1 MNVKLINL
9 EDIIFGERKIN
20 LDIDLNSDELF
31 EFNDNKVPTQAY
43 REMVEFVTN
52 IFGQIEI
59 DREIKVQHSFLNS
72 DDNKEY
78 KAILSFNLNSSMESF
93 VNSSNYLKVLTSTEF
108 NDLFMYTIDNIG
120 LYPKNSWKLEGEEST
135 AQTPVIGD
143 GDHLIQLS
151 FTIKKKSEVSKKEV
165 DKNEE

>member
-9 EDIIFGERKIN
+9 EDIIFGERKTN

-78 KAILSFNLNSSMESF
+78 KAILSFNLNNSMESF

>member
-1 MNVKLINL
+1 MDVKLINL
-9 EDIIFGERKIN
+9 EDIIFGERKNN

-31 EFNDNKVPTQAY
+31 EFKGNKVPTQAY
-43 REMVEFVTN
+43 REMVSFVIN

-59 DREIKVQHSFLNS
+59 DREIKVQHSFLIS

-78 KAILSFNLNSSMESF
+78 KAILSFNLNNIMESY
-93 VNSSNYLKVLTSTEF
+93 VNNSNYLKVLTSNEF
-108 NDLFMYTIDNIG
+108 NDLFMYTINNIG
-120 LYPKNSWKLEGEEST
+120 LYPKNNWKLEEEEST

-151 FTIKKKSEVSKKEV
+151 FTIKKKSEVDKKEV
-165 DKNEE
+165 DKNEQ

>member
-9 EDIIFGERKIN
+9 EDIIFGERKTN

-143 GDHLIQLS
+143 GYHLIQLS

>member
-9 EDIIFGERKIN
+9 EDIIFGERKTN
-20 LDIDLNSDELF
+20 LDINLNSDELF

-151 FTIKKKSEVSKKEV
+151 FTIKKKSEISKKEV

>member
-9 EDIIFGERKIN
+9 EDIIFGERKTN

>member
-9 EDIIFGERKIN
+9 EDIIFGERKTN

-165 DKNEE
+165 DKNE

>member
-9 EDIIFGERKIN
+9 EDIIFGERKNN

-31 EFNDNKVPTQAY
+31 EFNSNKVPTQAY

-52 IFGQIEI
+52 IFGQIELN
-59 DREIKVQHSFLNS
+59 RELKVQHSFLVS

-78 KAILSFNLNSSMESF
+78 KAILSFNLNNSMESF
-93 VNSSNYLKVLTSTEF
+93 VNNSNYLKVLTSTEF

-120 LYPKNSWKLEGEEST
+120 LYPKNSWKLEEEEST

-151 FTIKKKSEVSKKEV
+151 FTITKKSEVSKEV
-165 DKNEE
+165 DKNE

>member
-9 EDIIFGERKIN
+9 EDIIFGERKTN

-43 REMVEFVTN
+43 IEMVEFVTN

>member
-9 EDIIFGERKIN
+9 EDIIFGERKNN
-20 LDIDLNSDELF
+20 LDIDLNGDELF
-31 EFNDNKVPTQAY
+31 EFNGNKVPTQAY

-52 IFGQIEI
+52 IFEQIGI
-59 DREIKVQHSFLNS
+59 DREFKVQHSFLIS

-78 KAILSFNLNSSMESF
+78 KAILSFNLNRSMESF
-93 VNSSNYLKVLTSTEF
+93 VNNSNYLKVLTSTEF
-108 NDLFMYTIDNIG
+108 NDLFMYAINNIG
-120 LYPKNSWKLEGEEST
+120 LYPKNNWKLEEEEST

>member
-9 EDIIFGERKIN
+9 EDIIFGERKTN

-31 EFNDNKVPTQAY
+31 EFNGNKVPTQAY

-52 IFGQIEI
+52 IFEQIGI
-59 DREIKVQHSFLNS
+59 DREIKIQHSFLVS

-78 KAILSFNLNSSMESF
+78 KAILSFNLNRSMESF
-93 VNSSNYLKVLTSTEF
+93 VNNSNYLKVLTSSEF
-108 NDLFMYTIDNIG
+108 NGLFMYTISNIG
-120 LYPKNSWKLEGEEST
+120 LYPKNNWKLEEEEST

-151 FTIKKKSEVSKKEV
+151 FTIKKKSEVNKKEV

>member
-9 EDIIFGERKIN
+9 EDIIFGERKNN

-31 EFNDNKVPTQAY
+31 EFNGNKVPTQAY

-52 IFGQIEI
+52 IFGQIGI
-59 DREIKVQHSFLNS
+59 DRELKVQHSFLNS
-72 DDNKEY
+72 DDSKEY
-78 KAILSFNLNSSMESF
+78 KAILSFNLNNSMESF

-120 LYPKNSWKLEGEEST
+120 LYPKNSWKLEEEEST

-151 FTIKKKSEVSKKEV
+151 FTIKKKSEVSKEV
-165 DKNEE
+165 DKNEQ

>member
-9 EDIIFGERKIN
+9 EDIIFGKRKNN

-52 IFGQIEI
+52 IFEQIGI
-59 DREIKVQHSFLNS
+59 DREIKIQHSFLVS

-78 KAILSFNLNSSMESF
+78 KAILSFNLNRSMESF

-108 NDLFMYTIDNIG
+108 NDLFMHTIDNIG
-120 LYPKNSWKLEGEEST
+120 LYPKNSWKLEEEEST

-151 FTIKKKSEVSKKEV
+151 FTINKKSEVNKKEV